1 MKIKEAK
8 DQTSWFLKNFSQY
21 IQKNTTSITC
31 ILK

>member
-8 DQTSWFLKNFSQY
+8 DQTSWFFKNLSQY
-21 IQKNTTSITC
+21 TQKNATSITC